1 MGNLIIKVSKNEDL
15 YVEWSTITDNWVRCG
30 TRDEME
36 AYGISED
43 RLKRADTKGTSY
55 MVGKLFSWE
64 DEYFQV
70 KNLPLELSSVGT
82 WNLPRKNL
90 LKFIDITENESVDLD
105 ELRKILVFEEWE

>member
-1 MGNLIIKVSKNEDL
+1 MSNLIIKVSRDEDL
-15 YVEWSTITDNWVRCG
+15 YVEWSTNTDNWVCCG
-30 TRDEME
+30 TRDEMK
-36 AYGISED
+36 AYGITED
-43 RLKRADTKGTSY
+43 RLKRADSRGTSY

-70 KNLPLELSSVGT
+70 HNLPLELPSGT

-90 LKFIDITENESVDLD
+90 LKFIDITENEAVDLD